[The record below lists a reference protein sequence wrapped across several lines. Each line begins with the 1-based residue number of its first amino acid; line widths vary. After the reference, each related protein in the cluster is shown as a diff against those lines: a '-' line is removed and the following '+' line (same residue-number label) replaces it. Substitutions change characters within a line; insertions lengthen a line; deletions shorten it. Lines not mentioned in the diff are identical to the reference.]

1 VWYAPGP
8 SVAREKRD
16 YYPGL
21 VTLQPQVALVC
32 RIFNSSLPI
41 LVIAKVVESDS
52 PYLRNPSKEG
62 ASEYSGQLEVYKMM
76 LKKIFYKKV
85 IKQMIYNVVQGLIVE
100 IG

>member
-21 VTLQPQVALVC
+21 VTVQPQVALVC

-41 LVIAKVVESDS
+41 LVIAKVVETDS
-52 PYLRNPSKEG
+52 SYLRNPSKED
-62 ASEYSGQLEVYKMM
+62 ALKSFKVEVEKE
-76 LKKIFYKKV
+76 LHKR
-85 IKQMIYNVVQGLIVE
+85 L
-100 IG
+100 